1 MSRSWKK
8 AITKDK
14 GLKDIYHKKVRRK
27 TKQFVNRFLEEDDI
41 NESDIPISKEIM
53 NDYDYS
59 DYTIDYEHDKS
70 SNYFWYNDKKGTEE
84 HEKWVKKMKRK

>member
-8 AITKDK
+8 AITKVK
-14 GLKDIYHKKVRRK
+14 GLKDQYHKKIRRN
-27 TKQFVNRFLEEDDI
+27 TKQFVNRFLEDDEL
-41 NESDIPISKEIM
+41 NESDIPVAKEIM

-59 DYTIDYEHDKS
+59 DYTIDYEYDRS
-70 SNYFWYNDKKGTEE
+70 SGYFWYNDKKATEE